1 MRRLRQQ
8 RRGPPQPEDRQHR
21 LNSITRMFVFV
32 VVICCASLSI
42 SYWSSVSGNLRLA
55 TGRSTDHAVFSDP
68 DEIPLHVVLRLDAV
82 LVLGGGVP
90 ESIQSPPI
98 YVKRRCDD
106 AAQVVQRHSKGLS
119 SSTENRG
126 EATTKSSLTS
136 TLSSNGEILNQDGKD
151 NHDDVTLPIL
161 CLSAGTAHMPQLLGQ
176 DGLPIWES
184 TSCAGY
190 LAEHHPLSS
199 SSVYVETT
207 SYDTIG
213 NAYYARTSHTDITGW
228 RNLLIVTNEFHMTRT
243 KAIFDWIFQELT
255 DIPPASSSRQNHE
268 YSNHRRRH
276 PSHNRFGGKYKKLG
290 YQLYYLSS
298 PNVGLDSSS
307 ITARLQ
313 KEADS
318 TKMVQQVLAPQYQSL
333 KQVHWFLTHNHSFYT
348 ANLLIERGLGTN
360 KVDESAASLLVKQSY
375 GAVHHGV

>member
-1 MRRLRQQ
+1 ML
-8 RRGPPQPEDRQHR
+8 
-21 LNSITRMFVFV
+21 VFV

-42 SYWSSVSGNLRLA
+42 SYWSNVGGNLRLA
-55 TGRSTDHAVFSDP
+55 TGRSDHLVFSTP
-68 DEIPLHVVLRLDAV
+68 DEIPLQVLLRLDAV

-90 ESIQSPPI
+90 ESIQSPPT

-106 AAQVVQRHSKGLS
+106 AAQVVQRYSNGISSISK
-119 SSTENRG
+119 EDRG
-126 EATTKSSLTS
+126 ERTTKSSFISTS
-136 TLSSNGEILNQDGKD
+136 SPHGEILNQDGED
-151 NHDDVTLPIL
+151 NHDVTLPIL

-190 LAEHHPLSS
+190 LAEHHQLS
-199 SSVYVETT
+199 SSVYVETA

-243 KAIFDWIFQELT
+243 RSIFDWIFHELT
-255 DIPPASSSRQNHE
+255 DDPPVSRSPNHE
-268 YSNHRRRH
+268 SSKHRRRH
-276 PSHNRFGGKYKKLG
+276 PHYRSGGKNKKSE

-307 ITARLQ
+307 IAARRQ
-313 KEADS
+313 KEAES
-318 TKMVQQVLAPQYQSL
+318 TKMVQQLLAPQYQSL
-333 KQVHWFLTHNHSFYT
+333 KQVHWFLTHNHSLYT
-348 ANLLIERGLGTN
+348 ASKLIERGLGAKT
-360 KVDESAASLLVKQSY
+360 VDESAASFLVKQSY
-375 GAVHHGV
+375 GAVHHEAS